1 MLLWDYEYGEGDI
14 MGLDREMY
22 LVVRDQTVTK
32 GNDLIQQ
39 SRFNLSLVQQKI
51 LLYLIAQI
59 NPFDTDFREYSFK
72 IPEFC
77 KTCGIDYDNGNN
89 YRYLKAAIKEI
100 ADKSVWVERDNTE
113 ILLRWIE
120 KAKIDKRSGTIA
132 IRLDDDMRP
141 YLLQLQERFTSYEL
155 VYTLKFK
162 SKYSIR
168 LYELVQSLHYHE
180 LEPYTCKYDLDRL
193 RRSMGAERYQTWQH
207 FKDRAFS
214 PAITEINAFSDKTID
229 YEPIKQGRGI
239 VGVELYISSKNTW
252 ERLRIRSDIEKE
264 LGTDQLT
271 LWDIMREKGIVIDG

>member
-1 MLLWDYEYGEGDI
+1 MILWDYEYMEVDA
-14 MGLDREMY
+14 MSLDREKY
-22 LVVRDQTVTK
+22 LVVRDQMVTK

-59 NPFDTDFREYSFK
+59 NPFDKDFQEYNFK

-155 VYTLKFK
+155 IYTLKFK

-168 LYELVQSLHYHE
+168 LYELIQSLHYHD
-180 LEPYTCKYDLDRL
+180 LEPYTHKYSLDRL
-193 RRSMGAERYQTWQH
+193 RLLMGAERYQTWQH
-207 FKDRAFS
+207 FKDRAFM
-214 PAITEINAFSDKTID
+214 PAITEINAFSDKSLD

-239 VGVELYISSKNTW
+239 VGVELHISSKDTM

-264 LGTDQLT
+264 LGTSQMT
-271 LWDIMREKGIVIDG
+271 LFDLLKEKGEVNEN

>member
-1 MLLWDYEYGEGDI
+1 MDTDKAS
-14 MGLDREMY
+14 Y
-22 LVVRDQTVTK
+22 LAVRDRTVTK

-59 NPFDTDFREYSFK
+59 NPFDTEFREYSFK

-141 YLLQLQERFTSYEL
+141 YLLQLHERFTQYEL
-155 VYTLKFK
+155 IYTLRFK

-168 LYELVQSLHYHE
+168 LYELIRSLHFH
-180 LEPYTCKYDLDRL
+180 DLQPFAYQCNIDKL
-193 RRSMGAERYQTWQH
+193 RVAIGAETHKTWQH
-207 FKDRAFS
+207 LKDRAFL
-214 PAITEINAFSDKTID
+214 PAITEINAYSDKAIE
-229 YEPIKQGRGI
+229 YEPIKHGRSVI
-239 VGVELYISSKNTW
+239 GVELHISTKPPM
-252 ERLRIRSDIEKE
+252 ERIRIRGEIEKE
-264 LGTDQLT
+264 LGPEQMT
-271 LWDIMREKGIVIDG
+271 LWDEMGEKGIVNDG